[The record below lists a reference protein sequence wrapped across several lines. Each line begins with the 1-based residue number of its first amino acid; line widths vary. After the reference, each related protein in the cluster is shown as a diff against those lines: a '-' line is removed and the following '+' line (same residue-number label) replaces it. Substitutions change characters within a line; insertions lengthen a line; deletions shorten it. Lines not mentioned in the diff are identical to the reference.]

1 MRLIP
6 LLFSTLVCVTSAMAA
21 VNSAAIKQL
30 RTLNAVPAPAAAAIV
45 RTRAAV
51 LNMQDLITKT
61 NSPTPDPTAQKNLE
75 DAQKAAAAAAKDAA
89 PVAGAS
95 VFVSAD
101 QRKHLMDL
109 VTEFYQEV
117 SLQAK
122 HASAWEI
129 AMVASAI
136 VLGALSTFLSLSK
149 WPKIAAIASA
159 LIVIATGIP
168 KVFPIH
174 NRAVYYRT
182 LTNQSYSLMGTLQI
196 PYQMTAAEYNDGAER
211 LKVLDDYRGTKYPE
225 TADIDTTTQDLL
237 KELDAVKTP
246 AP

>member
-6 LLFSTLVCVTSAMAA
+6 LFFSTLVCVTSALAA
-21 VNSAAIKQL
+21 VNSAAIKDL
-30 RTLNAVPAPAAAAIV
+30 RTVNAVPAPAAAAIV

-51 LNMQDLITKT
+51 LNLQDLITKS
-61 NSPTPDPTAQKNLE
+61 NSPTPDPAAQKQLE
-75 DAQKAAAAAAKDAA
+75 DAQRAAAAAAKDAA
-89 PVAGAS
+89 PVAGAPM
-95 VFVSAD
+95 FVSPD

-136 VLGALSTFLSLSK
+136 VLGALSSFLSLSK

-159 LIVIATGIP
+159 LVVIATGIP

-196 PYQMTAAEYNDGAER
+196 PYQMTAAEYNDGAAR
-211 LKVLDDYRGTKYPE
+211 LQVLDNYRGTKYPE